1 LLRSVNGA
9 HQCAGFWILELK
21 VTLRIIRAGVAGA
34 IAWWAGLMLLF
45 GGAQGVLGH
54 PALQSSKLNA
64 IYEMPPPPRIAS
76 EPWLLPL
83 GILVVA
89 LIHAATFA
97 YIRLA
102 LPRGIVRRGLAFAAI
117 SWALLVPWFEFYLP
131 WNLMLEP
138 TALVLLEMVI
148 WAGVLMMVGIA
159 ISFGLGHDANEQL
172 PRPTGQTR

>member
-1 LLRSVNGA
+1 M
-9 HQCAGFWILELK
+9 
-21 VTLRIIRAGVAGA
+21 TLRILRAGVAGA

-45 GGAQGVLGH
+45 GAAQGLLGH

-64 IYEMPPPPRIAS
+64 IYEMQPPPRIAHD
-76 EPWLLPL
+76 PWLLPL
-83 GILVVA
+83 GILFVA
-89 LIHAATFA
+89 FIHAATFA
-97 YIRLA
+97 YIRPA

-148 WAGVLMMVGIA
+148 WAGVMIFVGVA
-159 ISFGLGHDANEQL
+159 MSFGFGRD
-172 PRPTGQTR
+172 PKQT